1 MTIKE
6 LTQLV
11 RLLIDSMKA
20 SAPLLAVLATLAV
33 PFIYQYFKNK
43 KEDDLIKI
51 KRKLVQKTILDFFEY
66 NNILGAKSKL
76 TSSSQFG
83 SNFYKFNDWLINTQ
97 KNTTDLKTYE
107 LTGLA
112 LSVYPLLKGTIKS
125 KYNVNNLSPKNLR
138 TIYLAYDE
146 ISKNVYNNRNNIGKQ
161 LEDETLNE
169 HAARIKMII
178 KKLQIIQ
185 FFTNIMIRS
194 IPIIVIISFNNSA
207 LTVVMH

>member
-178 KKLQIIQ
+178 RKI
-185 FFTNIMIRS
+185 TDY
-194 IPIIVIISFNNSA
+194 PI
-207 LTVVMH
+207 LH